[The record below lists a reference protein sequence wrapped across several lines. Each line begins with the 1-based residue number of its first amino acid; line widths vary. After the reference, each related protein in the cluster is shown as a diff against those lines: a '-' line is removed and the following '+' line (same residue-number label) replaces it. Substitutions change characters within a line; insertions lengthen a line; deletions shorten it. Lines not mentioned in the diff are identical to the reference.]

1 LHLKS
6 IFSLARHGRD
16 LWRSFAE
23 ANDEIAVSSAALE
36 EGPDMWI
43 DPRLSSKI
51 FLSGTL
57 VKAIRQAKIKE
68 GYLRLLRC
76 RIVD

>member
-1 LHLKS
+1 MHLDPILSSATDGK
-6 IFSLARHGRD
+6 D
-16 LWRSFAE
+16 LWRSYAE

-43 DPRLSSKI
+43 DPKLKSKI
-51 FLSGTL
+51 FLSGAL

-76 RIVD
+76 RVVD